1 MNNNITII
9 GTGKMATGLATRY
22 AKAGNI
28 VIVGARDTVKGR
40 AVAAA
45 AGSKVEVSSV
55 AGAVQAS
62 DVIVLAVPYGAV
74 KDVLAQAGDLTG
86 KVIVDIT
93 NPITPDYMSLTI
105 GHTTSA
111 AEEIQKLAPGAIVIK
126 AYNTIFAEMLT
137 HECTDGQAAV
147 QVFYATDDKAA
158 GERFAASV
166 RAIGF
171 EPVASGALSNA
182 RYLEPL
188 AELNIHLGY
197 ALGWGTLTAPAWIKY
212 ATAPTTR

>member
-1 MNNNITII
+1 MSNNIAII
-9 GTGKMATGLATRY
+9 GAGKMATGLATRY

-28 VIVGARDTVKGR
+28 VTIGARDTVKGH
-40 AVAAA
+40 AMATAAS
-45 AGSKVEVSSV
+45 GKVEVNSIARAV
-55 AGAVQAS
+55 RGA
-62 DVIVLAVPYGAV
+62 DMIVLAVPYSAV
-74 KDVLAQAGDLTG
+74 EDVLAQTGDLTG
-86 KVIVDIT
+86 KIIVDIT

-111 AEEIQKLAPGAIVIK
+111 AEEIQKRAPGAVVIK

-137 HECTDGQAAV
+137 HERPDGQPAV

-171 EPVASGALSNA
+171 EPVASGRLSNA

-212 ATAPTTR
+212 AN